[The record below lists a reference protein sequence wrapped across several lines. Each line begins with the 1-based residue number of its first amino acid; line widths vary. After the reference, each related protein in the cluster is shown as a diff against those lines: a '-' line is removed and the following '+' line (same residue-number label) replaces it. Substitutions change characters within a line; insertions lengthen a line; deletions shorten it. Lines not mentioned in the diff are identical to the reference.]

1 MAIRTIKNFLKK
13 EDFKHIDDTLH
24 GIFFPWFL
32 NPVVTTQRTFLG
44 HIPTKPSDFYQLCH
58 LFFIDH
64 KVNSEFFKDLKPILD
79 ILKPRELLRI
89 KANLVFKT
97 PKIVE
102 HGYHVDTDE
111 PHHTAILY
119 LNSNNGYTRF
129 RDGKKITSEKNKL
142 IKFDG
147 SLRHTGSS
155 CTDHSHR
162 TVINFNYIL

>member
-13 EDFKHIDDTLH
+13 KDFKHLENTMH
-24 GIFFPWFL
+24 GVFFPWFL
-32 NPVVTTQRTFLG
+32 NAVVTTR
-44 HIPTKPSDFYQLCH
+44 PDFYQLCH
-58 LFFIDH
+58 IFFIDH
-64 KVNSEFFKDLKPILD
+64 KVNSPFFKNLKPILD

-89 KANLVFKT
+89 KANLLFKT

-102 HGYHVDTDE
+102 HGYHVDTNE

-129 RDGKKITSEKNKL
+129 KDGKKITSEKNKL

-147 SLRHTGSS
+147 SLPHTGSS
-155 CTDHSHR
+155 CTDHSYR
-162 TVINFNYIL
+162 TVINFNYIP